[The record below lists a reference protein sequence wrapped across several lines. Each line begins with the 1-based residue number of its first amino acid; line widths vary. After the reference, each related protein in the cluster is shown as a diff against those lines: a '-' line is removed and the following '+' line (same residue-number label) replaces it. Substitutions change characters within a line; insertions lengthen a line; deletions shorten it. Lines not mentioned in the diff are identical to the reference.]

1 MLYHGYHL
9 EKKQLMVGWQVSI
22 TKDDA
27 FVRHSSISKDLEA
40 VMAESRSYIDR
51 LLLQIPAERADRI

>member
-1 MLYHGYHL
+1 MLYRGYHV

-27 FVRHSSISKDLEA
+27 FVRHSSISNDLET
-40 VMAESRSYIDR
+40 VMSESRSYIDR
-51 LLLQIPAERADRI
+51 LLLQTPAERADPV

>member
-1 MLYHGYHL
+1 MFYHGYHL

-40 VMAESRSYIDR
+40 VLAESRSYVDR
-51 LLLQIPAERADRI
+51 LMLQIPAEQADQV

>member
-9 EKKQLMVGWQVSI
+9 EQKQMMVGWQISI

-27 FVRHSSISKDLEA
+27 FVRHSSISTDPEA
-40 VMAESRSYIDR
+40 VMVESRSYIDR
-51 LLLQIPAERADRI
+51 LLLQTPAERADPV

>member
-27 FVRHSSISKDLEA
+27 FVRHSSISKDLDA
-40 VMAESRSYIDR
+40 VMVESRSYIDQ
-51 LLLQIPAERADRI
+51 LLMQIPAERVDQV